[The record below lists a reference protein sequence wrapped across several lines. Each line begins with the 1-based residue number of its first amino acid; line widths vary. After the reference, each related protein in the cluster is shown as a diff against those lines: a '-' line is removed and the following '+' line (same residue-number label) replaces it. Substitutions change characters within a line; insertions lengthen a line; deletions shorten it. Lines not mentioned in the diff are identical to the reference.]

1 MSTILFW
8 LGLACVLLAMACLFS
23 SKLGLSEHL
32 RRIGIS
38 GEHGHRFAAM
48 ALAVAGFALF
58 HLSQG

>member
-1 MSTILFW
+1 MSALLFW

-23 SKLGLSEHL
+23 SKLGLSKHL
-32 RRIGIS
+32 QRVGIA

-58 HLSQG
+58 HFSQQ